1 MRKFFEPIR
10 SAFSGINTHK
20 LRSFLTVLGVVIGV
34 GAVITLMAIGQGTQ
48 ERILSSIQG
57 LGTNLLF
64 ISPGAQTV
72 GGVRSDVGSA
82 ASLTLSDAE
91 AIQSDVPYVTSVA
104 PFSSAGAQLVYGSQN
119 MFSRIT
125 GITPDYQQA
134 YNLVVADG
142 DALTEYE
149 YETAQKVALIGA
161 NVRTNLF
168 GDVEP
173 VGEKLRV
180 GQIQVQVIGVLESKG
195 QSIVGSVDNA
205 VLIPLTT
212 LRQGFSQQR
221 NSRGEYIVSSITVSV
236 DDQNNNAEA
245 ISEITDILRQQHQL
259 AASADNDFTI
269 TSQQDIV
276 NTISSATQSLTLLL
290 GAIAGISLLVGG
302 IGVMNIMLVSVIER
316 TREIGIRKALG
327 ATNMDIWLQF
337 LVEAA
342 VLTLTGGLIGIGI
355 GYGASYL
362 VNQTGTITTVIS
374 PAMVILAVSVS
385 VGIGV
390 FFGFYPAWNASRLSP
405 VEAFRTE

>member
-1 MRKFFEPIR
+1 MKKFFEPVI
-10 SAFSGINTHK
+10 SAFSGITTHK

-48 ERILSSIQG
+48 QRILSSIQG

-64 ISPGAQTV
+64 IIPGSQTV
-72 GGVRSDVGSA
+72 GGVRSDAGSA
-82 ASLTLSDAE
+82 ASLTLKDAQ
-91 AIQSDVPYVTSVA
+91 AIQSDVYFVTSVA
-104 PFSSAGAQLVYGSQN
+104 PYSTAGAQLVYGGQN
-119 MFSRIT
+119 MFSRVT

-134 YNLVVADG
+134 YNLAIADG
-142 DALTEYE
+142 DAITEYQ
-149 YETAQKVALIGA
+149 YETAQKVVVIGA

-168 GDVEP
+168 GDIEP

-180 GQIQVQVIGVLESKG
+180 GKIVMQVIGVLESKG
-195 QSIVGSVDNA
+195 QSIVGSVDNT

-236 DDQNNNAEA
+236 NDQNNNAAA
-245 ISEITDILRQQHQL
+245 INEITDVLRQQHQL
-259 AASADNDFTI
+259 ADSQDNDFTI
-269 TSQQDIV
+269 NSQQDIV
-276 NTISSATQSLTLLL
+276 NTISQATNSLTLLL

-337 LVEAA
+337 LIEAA
-342 VLTLTGGLIGIGI
+342 CLTLTGGLFGIAL
-355 GYGASYL
+355 GYIAAYFI
-362 VNQTGTITTVIS
+362 NQTGVITPVIS
-374 PAMVILAVSVS
+374 PDIVILAVAVS
-385 VGIGV
+385 VGIGL